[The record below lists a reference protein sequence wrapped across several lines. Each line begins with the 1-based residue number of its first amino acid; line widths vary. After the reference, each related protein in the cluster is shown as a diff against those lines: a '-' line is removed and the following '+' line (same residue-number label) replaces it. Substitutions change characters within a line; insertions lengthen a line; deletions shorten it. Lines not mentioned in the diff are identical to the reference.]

1 MILRNEDVLSWFYWQ
16 RMKINKGVIERAL
29 AIVTSLVGFKATKR
43 HKRNIKIAA
52 KNDVNSIVKA
62 FGQVWLKY
70 YL

>member
-1 MILRNEDVLSWFYWQ
+1 
-16 RMKINKGVIERAL
+16 MKINKGVIERAL